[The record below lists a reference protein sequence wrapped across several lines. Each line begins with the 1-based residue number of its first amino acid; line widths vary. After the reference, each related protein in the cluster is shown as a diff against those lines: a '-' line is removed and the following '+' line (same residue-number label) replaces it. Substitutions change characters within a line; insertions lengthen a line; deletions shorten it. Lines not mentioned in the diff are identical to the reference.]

1 MEELEGIELT
11 EEEEAQRG
19 IFAAAITA
27 VLVGFISILTMG
39 YRLLSSVVDNN
50 QFGLFDIIDPILM
63 FVFAAL
69 VYSKSRIA
77 AVVLF
82 AYFLVTRFHLILYIQ
97 SLRQL
102 IVAAIILA
110 LFFYGIWGTFKYHSL
125 EVKKNIVGGW
135 REKRELRPFD
145 LKLKPSHNRHMVA
158 WTFTFADKLINR
170 NIL

>member
-39 YRLLSSVVDNN
+39 YRWLSSVVDGN

-102 IVAAIILA
+102 ILVAIILA
-110 LFFYGIWGTFKYHSL
+110 LFVYGIWGTFKFHSL
-125 EVKKNIVGGW
+125 EAKKNIVGG
-135 REKRELRPFD
+135 
-145 LKLKPSHNRHMVA
+145 
-158 WTFTFADKLINR
+158 
-170 NIL
+170 